1 MSPRRLLALL
11 LAALLCGGL
20 VACGSDDSSGST
32 TTTAS
37 GPQRKA
43 SDVDVAAPTDLKT
56 KPSVAIPD
64 GKPPAGLQQID
75 LVDGTGP
82 AAKDGDKLKLKYVG
96 LAWSTGQEF
105 DASWDRGDTIPVTLG
120 AGAVIQGWDRG
131 IVGMK
136 KGGRRLLVIPPSL
149 GYGAQGQSP
158 TIAANETLVF
168 VVDLVSLTPGKS

>member
-11 LAALLCGGL
+11 LAAVLCGGL

-32 TTTAS
+32 TPT

-56 KPSVAIPD
+56 KPSVGIPD
-64 GKPPAGLQQID
+64 GRPPAGLQQID

-82 AAKDGDKLKLKYVG
+82 AAKDGDKLKLQYVG

-105 DASWDRGDTIPVTLG
+105 DASWDRGETIPVTLG

-149 GYGAQGQSP
+149 GYGAQGQP
-158 TIAANETLVF
+158 PAIAANETLVF
-168 VVDLVSLTPGKS
+168 VVDVTEVTKAKAK